1 MVHISQKL
9 AQSEA
14 QKKTIF
20 SFEYYPP
27 KTGQVRERVAELS
40 HRLERIEC

>member
-9 AQSEA
+9 AESEA

-27 KTGQVRERVAELS
+27 KTGQVREQLAELS
-40 HRLERIEC
+40 QCL